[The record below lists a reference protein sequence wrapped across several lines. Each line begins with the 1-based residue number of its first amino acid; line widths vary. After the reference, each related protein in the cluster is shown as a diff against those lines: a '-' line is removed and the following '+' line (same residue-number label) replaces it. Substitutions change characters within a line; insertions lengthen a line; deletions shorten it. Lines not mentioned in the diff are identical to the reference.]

1 MKTFEKF
8 NEEDNIIYKLK
19 SRDYRDIYVK
29 DKNDVLDM
37 VKIFLDDNGLDY
49 RNVRK
54 ITETD
59 FQISYEYI
67 WDNMKLSVDVIK
79 HKLLTK
85 KEIENWKLKKDL
97 DKFNI

>member
-8 NEEDNIIYKLK
+8 NEEDNIFYKIK
-19 SRDYRDIYVK
+19 SGDYRDIYVK

-54 ITETD
+54 IAETD